1 MPYVPTLAKSDAP
14 IIKPKTVRQTIPAIA
29 VAAFAAFGG
38 ILYGYDTG
46 IINGVQ
52 AMEDWLR
59 TFGEATDDLT
69 NHPTGFMITTN
80 QKSLVVSILSA
91 GTFVGAL
98 TGAFTGDFLGRK
110 WGIVFACLVFSVGVA
125 MQTASTALPLFIVGR
140 VIAGLGVG
148 QISTI
153 VPMYQS
159 EW

>member
-1 MPYVPTLAKSDAP
+1 
-14 IIKPKTVRQTIPAIA
+14 
-29 VAAFAAFGG
+29 
-38 ILYGYDTG
+38 
-46 IINGVQ
+46 
-52 AMEDWLR
+52 MEDWLR

-110 WGIVFACLVFSVGVA
+110 WGIVFACLVFSIGVA

-140 VIAGLGVG
+140 VIAGWVLDRSQQLFLCTNQNGKSNYLM
-148 QISTI
+148 IS
-153 VPMYQS
+153 QS
-159 EW
+159 INPLFFLSNSEGCKCGLKGYVNFPIWSIALY

>member
-1 MPYVPTLAKSDAP
+1 
-14 IIKPKTVRQTIPAIA
+14 
-29 VAAFAAFGG
+29 
-38 ILYGYDTG
+38 
-46 IINGVQ
+46 
-52 AMEDWLR
+52 MEDWLR

-110 WGIVFACLVFSVGVA
+110 WGIVFACLVFSIGVA

>member
-1 MPYVPTLAKSDAP
+1 
-14 IIKPKTVRQTIPAIA
+14 
-29 VAAFAAFGG
+29 
-38 ILYGYDTG
+38 
-46 IINGVQ
+46 
-52 AMEDWLR
+52 MEDWLR

-110 WGIVFACLVFSVGVA
+110 WGIIFTCLVFSVGVA

-140 VIAGLGVG
+140 VIAGIGVG
-148 QISTI
+148 QVSVLI
-153 VPMYQS
+153 PMYQS
-159 EW
+159 EWCVTLFASFHSIPAPAPISTLLTLHTLLVPSDCSVQCHSVLRDLDI